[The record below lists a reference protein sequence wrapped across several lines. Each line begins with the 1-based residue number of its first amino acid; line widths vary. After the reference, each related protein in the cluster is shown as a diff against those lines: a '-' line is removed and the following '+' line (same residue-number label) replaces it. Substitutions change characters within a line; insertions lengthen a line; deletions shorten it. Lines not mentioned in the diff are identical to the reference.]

1 MHILIDARLYGLEHS
16 GVGRYLINL
25 LKELQKQ
32 DKENK
37 YTIFLRKKY
46 FKNLK
51 LTNNFKKVLIDVP
64 HYTLKEQFFLPGL
77 IKKEK
82 PDLVHFP
89 HFNIPI
95 SYGGDFVVTL
105 HDMTIHKQKKD
116 ASKLSLPI
124 YLLKINFY
132 KLIFF
137 IAIKRSKKI
146 IVPSESVKQ
155 EIQKYY
161 KLKKDKIKVVYE
173 GITKLPKDGNEEKT
187 LKKFNLTKN
196 KYFFYAGACYPH
208 KNLERAIKAVVLLNK
223 QRNEKI
229 DFAIASSRNYFTKR
243 LEKIIKKNK
252 AEDFVK
258 LLGFV
263 KDSELGTLYK
273 NSTAFIYPSLS
284 EGFGLQG
291 LEAMDSGTLV
301 LASNIPV
308 FKEIYKENAIFFNPL
323 NTSHLTNEMEETI
336 GMSFDRRDKQ
346 IQKAK
351 EFVKY
356 YSWLEMAE
364 KTIKIYNLDK

>member
-16 GVGRYLINL
+16 GIGRYLINL

-37 YTIFLRKKY
+37 YTIFLKKKY
-46 FKNLK
+46 FKK
-51 LTNNFKKVLIDVP
+51 LELTKNFKKVLVDIP
-64 HYTLKEQFFLPGL
+64 HYTLKEQFLLPKK
-77 IKKEK
+77 IKEIK

-89 HFNIPI
+89 HFNISI
-95 SYGGDFVVTL
+95 FYRGDFVVTL

-116 ASKLSLPI
+116 ASKLPLPF

-137 IAIKRSKKI
+137 IAVKRSKII

-161 KLKKDKIKVVYE
+161 KLKKDKIKVIYE

-187 LKKFNLTKN
+187 LKKYNLTKN

-208 KNLERAIKAVVLLNK
+208 KNIERVIKAVVLLNK
-223 QRNEKI
+223 ERKEKI
-229 DFAIASSRNYFTKR
+229 VFAIASSRNYFTKR
-243 LEKIIKKNK
+243 LGKTIKKNK
-252 AEDFVK
+252 AEEYIK

-263 KDSELGTLYK
+263 KDFELGTLYK
-273 NSTAFIYPSLS
+273 NSIAFVYPSLS

-291 LEAMDSGTLV
+291 LEAMDSETLV

-308 FKEIYKENAIFFNPL
+308 FKEIYKENVIYFDPK
-323 NTSHLTNEMEETI
+323 SISSMESGLAQALRQGDSKKKANIEK
-336 GMSFDRRDKQ
+336 GKQ
-346 IQKAK
+346 
-351 EFVKY
+351 F
-356 YSWLEMAE
+356 
-364 KTIKIYNLDK
+364 IKIYDWAKMTKATIHAYLDQL